1 MLFFAVL
8 LNEDGIT
15 MDKKEFEALMQSYP
29 GISEILKSCSYEEIL
44 DIVSQI
50 RGVEPEK
57 LEKMPMGG
65 YSKGRMSGAYAFV
78 LRDMLLHTQY
88 YDRVYSMLCDER
100 SKEVF
105 TRLMQFRLI
114 PDLIYIKEAYDGTY
128 AQYFDHTI
136 VSCGQDEVFVD
147 CGGFIGDTT
156 EEYIR
161 EYGKYKK
168 IYVYE
173 PSSDNIGAC
182 VNNLNKYQ
190 NVIVKNCG
198 VGEKN
203 SWLSMDT
210 SQSSSSFVNA
220 DHKHERVEIISLDED
235 IDEPVTYIKM
245 DVEGFE
251 IPAILGA
258 KNHIRKEHPKL
269 AVCTYHIISDLWEI
283 PLLIHA
289 IYPAYRFYLRHYM
302 EDQNWETVLYAIPA
316 GESSEH
322 RKKDREQQ
330 TDGTKRIVAMAPYDR
345 GWSNVELVKDCGI
358 IPYLLYKNHGH
369 RVSMLGA
376 KSESYPYHELYTKG
390 IEMEFL
396 HDGGVQGK
404 IKYIEEHAKE
414 IDCLLLRGCYESNFE
429 VAVQYKQQNPDGR
442 IYVGLDANSWWM
454 DRILWDKREF
464 VDFMDSCDVIATSCR
479 AMQEHLNKK
488 WPWKIEHIPNGYYDF
503 THKWKPPIFSEK
515 QNIIL
520 TVGRLGTNQKATE
533 ILLGAFAIIADR
545 IPEWKVRLVGDVEET
560 FENFRTEYFRRFP
573 KLSDRI
579 EFTGPITEREKLLAE
594 YEKAKIFA
602 LPSRLEGGTPNVIA
616 EALHGGCVIATTKID
631 AYEEAVDYGRCGQAA
646 RIGSAEEFGET
657 LYGLCTCGELE
668 QLSSHACEYAKRHFD
683 MEKITAR
690 VNELLFGGR
699 L

>member
-190 NVIVKNCG
+190 NVIVRNCG

-258 KNHIRKEHPKL
+258 KNHIRKEHPRL

-302 EDQNWETVLYAIPA
+302 ED
-316 GESSEH
+316 
-322 RKKDREQQ
+322 
-330 TDGTKRIVAMAPYDR
+330 
-345 GWSNVELVKDCGI
+345 
-358 IPYLLYKNHGH
+358 
-369 RVSMLGA
+369 
-376 KSESYPYHELYTKG
+376 
-390 IEMEFL
+390 
-396 HDGGVQGK
+396 
-404 IKYIEEHAKE
+404 
-414 IDCLLLRGCYESNFE
+414 
-429 VAVQYKQQNPDGR
+429 
-442 IYVGLDANSWWM
+442 
-454 DRILWDKREF
+454 
-464 VDFMDSCDVIATSCR
+464 
-479 AMQEHLNKK
+479 
-488 WPWKIEHIPNGYYDF
+488 
-503 THKWKPPIFSEK
+503 
-515 QNIIL
+515 
-520 TVGRLGTNQKATE
+520 
-533 ILLGAFAIIADR
+533 
-545 IPEWKVRLVGDVEET
+545 
-560 FENFRTEYFRRFP
+560 
-573 KLSDRI
+573 
-579 EFTGPITEREKLLAE
+579 
-594 YEKAKIFA
+594 
-602 LPSRLEGGTPNVIA
+602 
-616 EALHGGCVIATTKID
+616 
-631 AYEEAVDYGRCGQAA
+631 
-646 RIGSAEEFGET
+646 
-657 LYGLCTCGELE
+657 
-668 QLSSHACEYAKRHFD
+668 
-683 MEKITAR
+683 
-690 VNELLFGGR
+690 
-699 L
+699 